1 MGNKLTIG
9 AAFADQNIS
18 GSDLLGHGVDAASTL
33 GFYGITP
40 IVQRPYT
47 ASVHLSST
55 LSSSTTFSTAHLA
68 AVNELQKT
76 MVALGIWATV

>member
-18 GSDLLGHGVDAASTL
+18 GSDNLGHGVDAASTL

-40 IVQRPYT
+40 VVQRPYT
-47 ASVHLSST
+47 SSVHLSSE
-55 LSSSTTFSTAHLA
+55 LA
-68 AVNELQKT
+68 TSDDFAAGQLAVVNELQAT
-76 MVALGIWATV
+76 MVALGIWATG